1 MFFLMEQV
9 FFLLYNIFKLAHPF
23 VRQFPTA
30 WWYLSDIA
38 WNARSVSIREA
49 RPTVGVRRCRFDWK
63 WFLGNKAKKKMLHVI
78 PKFWLMYIGIVHFL
92 LFPPL
97 KTFTKHLHNDYSV
110 KINTLLLR
118 WYLNISSNIL
128 MILEIFSTVI
138 NSQLTVM
145 VGRLI
150 YTDGKYNAR
159 SWSQFDSSQDQIW
172 SPLI

>member
-1 MFFLMEQV
+1 MVV
-9 FFLLYNIFKLAHPF
+9 FVGHRRK
-23 VRQFPTA
+23 R
-30 WWYLSDIA
+30 
-38 WNARSVSIREA
+38 
-49 RPTVGVRRCRFDWK
+49 TVGLDKRSETDRGCPTMSVWLKMVSRK
-63 WFLGNKAKKKMLHVI
+63 QSKKKMLHVI

-97 KTFTKHLHNDYSV
+97 KTFTKHLHNDYSI

-118 WYLNISSNIL
+118 WFLNISSNIL

-138 NSQLTVM
+138 NSQLTVV